1 MIWRIKFPMHHPSFL
16 SAGGQLIAVET
27 GRFMK
32 PGKVVLIL
40 ARCYSGCKAI
50 IMRSIEDG
58 TSEHPYKHALVARI
72 DSYPCKVTATM
83 LKKKTN
89 KKSKIKSFVKV
100 YNYNQLMPTGNSVD
114 ISLNKK
120 DIFKDPVPNEKAR
133 WEAKVKFEERYMT
146 GKNKWFLK
154 KFRFFTLFFSI
165 IKNKKKNVSS
175 TRNFGGH
182 IQTTSGGE
190 QGKIKSPAHEAKT
203 LKSGRLGI
211 TGTIHRSLSPPD
223 STRKLS
229 PGATCHPV

>member
-1 MIWRIKFPMHHPSFL
+1 
-16 SAGGQLIAVET
+16 
-27 GRFMK
+27 
-32 PGKVVLIL
+32 
-40 ARCYSGCKAI
+40 
-50 IMRSIEDG
+50 
-58 TSEHPYKHALVARI
+58 
-72 DSYPCKVTATM
+72 M